1 MRTVNVRRLA
11 GAVCMATAVVLTG
24 CGGGGGG
31 GTATDSRPVIG
42 VSYMTGTYRPSPQ
55 YQNQCAAPRSGT
67 DPNTGLAYP
76 DQSGSTLAE
85 QLWLRSWTNELYLWY
100 SEVPDINPAGYST
113 LNYFA
118 LLRTSAVTPSG
129 SPKDKFHFTYPTSVW
144 ESLSQSGVQAGYGVE
159 WALIAATP
167 PRKTVVAFIEAGSP
181 AATANIVRGAQVLTV
196 DGVDLATGNADSLNA
211 GMFPKNAGESHTFV
225 ILDLGA
231 PVSRTVTMVSGNIT
245 STPVQNV
252 KTVTSNSSVVGY
264 MLFNELIATAESEL
278 IAAVNQL
285 KTATISDLVLD
296 IRYNGGGYLD
306 IASELAYMIAGATR
320 TNGRAFD
327 RVQFNSKYTTT
338 DPVTGQTLTPTP
350 FHNISQNFSVPG
362 GQALPTLNL
371 STVYVLTSAGT
382 CSASEAVI
390 NGLRG
395 VGVQVIQIGS
405 TTCGKPYG
413 FYPQDNCGTTYFSIE
428 FKGVNDAGFGDYT
441 DGFSPNNTTTNAGA
455 LVPGCSVGDD
465 FTHALG
471 DPLEGLFAAALNYR
485 MTATC
490 PVASGFAPEAMA
502 MALDKSSTG
511 QPAEIDLPA
520 VGGAIVKP
528 PIRENRWYR

>member
-1 MRTVNVRRLA
+1 MRTVKLGLLA
-11 GAVCMATAVVLTG
+11 RAACMATAVALSG

-31 GTATDSRPVIG
+31 GSATGSQPVRG
-42 VSYMTGTYRPSPQ
+42 VSYVAGTYPPSSL
-55 YQNQCAAPRSGT
+55 YQNQCAAPRTGT

-76 DQSGSTLAE
+76 DRSGSTLAE

-100 SEVPDINPAGYST
+100 SEVPDVDPTGYTSSS
-113 LNYFA
+113 YFNV
-118 LLRTSAVTPSG
+118 LKTSALTPSG
-129 SPKDKFHFTYPTSVW
+129 NPKDKYHFRYPTSVW
-144 ESLSQSGVQAGYGVE
+144 ESLSQSGVQAGYGAE
-159 WALIAATP
+159 WALIAAKA
-167 PRKTVVAFIEAGSP
+167 PRKAVVAFIEAGSP
-181 AATANIVRGAQVLTV
+181 AAAANMARGAQVLTV
-196 DGVDLATGNADSLNA
+196 DGIDVAAGNADGLNA
-211 GMFPKNAGESHTFV
+211 GLFPNGAGESHTFV
-225 ILDLGA
+225 ILDPGA
-231 PVSRTVTMVSGNIT
+231 SVSRSITMVSENIT

-252 KTVTSNSSVVGY
+252 KAVTSNGSVVGY
-264 MLFNELIATAESEL
+264 MLFNEHIATAESAL

-285 KTATISDLVLD
+285 KAANVSDLVLD

-306 IASELAYMIAGATR
+306 IASELAYMITGATR
-320 TNGRAFD
+320 TSGRAFD
-327 RVQFNSKYTTT
+327 RVQFNSKYPTT
-338 DPVTGQTLTPTP
+338 DPVTGRTLTPTP
-350 FHNISQNFSVPG
+350 FHDQSQNFSVPG
-362 GQALPTLNL
+362 GQALPTLDL

-382 CSASEAVI
+382 CSASEAI
-390 NGLRG
+390 MNGLRG

-441 DGFSPNNTTTNAGA
+441 DGFSPINATTNAGA
-455 LVPGCSVGDD
+455 PVPGCSVGDD

-490 PVASGFAPEAMA
+490 PVASGFAPKALAMV
-502 MALDKSSTG
+502 LDASSTG
-511 QPAEIDLPA
+511 QPPEMDRPS

-528 PIRENRWYR
+528 PLRENRWYR